1 MKHNFEA
8 HEFDGS
14 DRRQIEVVTYI
25 ISGDTKNNIE
35 EFEFYWHLPLPSS
48 GATIDDKT
56 HVGGVIKI
64 VNNSRLIEQNIL
76 FEPWGKLPRKIKK
89 YVAGAI
95 QLVSMVSSLVTIHMS
110 SCDLMIKGKGDV
122 SMKQRIL
129 HYLKFS
135 PMLRHQHITM
145 KSCDEECNRA

>member
-8 HEFDGS
+8 REFDGS

-56 HVGGVIKI
+56 HDGGVIKI

-76 FEPWGKLPRKIKK
+76 FEPWGK
-89 YVAGAI
+89 
-95 QLVSMVSSLVTIHMS
+95 
-110 SCDLMIKGKGDV
+110 
-122 SMKQRIL
+122 
-129 HYLKFS
+129 
-135 PMLRHQHITM
+135 
-145 KSCDEECNRA
+145 

>member
-1 MKHNFEA
+1 MKHNFDA
-8 HEFDGS
+8 SVTKDLAWQALS
-14 DRRQIEVVTYI
+14 KAVWRYKMTYI
-25 ISGDTKNNIE
+25 ILGDTKNNIG

-89 YVAGAI
+89 SFMMNKNG
-95 QLVSMVSSLVTIHMS
+95 
-110 SCDLMIKGKGDV
+110 
-122 SMKQRIL
+122 
-129 HYLKFS
+129 
-135 PMLRHQHITM
+135 
-145 KSCDEECNRA
+145 

>member
-76 FEPWGKLPRKIKK
+76 RK
-89 YVAGAI
+89 
-95 QLVSMVSSLVTIHMS
+95 MS
-110 SCDLMIKGKGDV
+110 S
-122 SMKQRIL
+122 SR
-129 HYLKFS
+129 
-135 PMLRHQHITM
+135 PTM
-145 KSCDEECNRA
+145 VTNSISRY

>member
-64 VNNSRLIEQNIL
+64 VNNSKLIEQNIL
-76 FEPWGKLPRKIKK
+76 FEPWGQ
-89 YVAGAI
+89 VAPKEFDEKFY
-95 QLVSMVSSLVTIHMS
+95 STFYNS
-110 SCDLMIKGKGDV
+110 SC
-122 SMKQRIL
+122 
-129 HYLKFS
+129 F
-135 PMLRHQHITM
+135 
-145 KSCDEECNRA
+145 C